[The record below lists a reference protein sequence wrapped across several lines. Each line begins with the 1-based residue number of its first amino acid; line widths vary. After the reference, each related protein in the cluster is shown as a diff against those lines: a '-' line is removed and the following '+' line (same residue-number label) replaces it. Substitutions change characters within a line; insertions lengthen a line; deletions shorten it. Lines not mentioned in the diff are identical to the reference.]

1 MCNNLPAVV
10 LAIFLLTYATDPTIE
25 YPASV
30 VAKLFPLWKV
40 ASWCYLGQAYTISFI
55 LRTTKTETSY
65 FLHFTSRVV
74 SVASMTYLQSPNCQS
89 HSPEVCPRALQLRAQ
104 AVDPPNHLVPELQR
118 NPAFTWVILS
128 KIIANDER
136 MRLFTATMF
145 EFPFSVL
152 LVSSN
157 T

>member
-1 MCNNLPAVV
+1 MA
-10 LAIFLLTYATDPTIE
+10 
-25 YPASV
+25 
-30 VAKLFPLWKV
+30 
-40 ASWCYLGQAYTISFI
+40 
-55 LRTTKTETSY
+55 
-65 FLHFTSRVV
+65 
-74 SVASMTYLQSPNCQS
+74 YLQSPNCQS

-118 NPAFTWVILS
+118 NPAFAWVILS

-157 T
+157 SLFIYQDEDENQSFRSFLYVLKQ